1 MKVYLVQ
8 TGIVI
13 EPFGDPM
20 ADTFLGGETM
30 GTAVERACT
39 EAEVSVEKVATSDDL
54 PLKGDYLL
62 APDNL
67 FLTRSC
73 IRTFVESSG
82 QKTGPGRLA
91 LSRGAA
97 TNYLR
102 PLQQVAEDEDSISFD
117 LYRIKGIEVPRGLAW
132 NDLTAFLSSRAEKI
146 VIDPNPKNELLPQ
159 SRPGPPWGYIDL
171 PRTTMLAADIRH
183 WVHIVWLNH
192 LLPWVRLEEYW
203 QDHPGLGRSW
213 RSRGSNRYRQAA
225 RRSVIGKNCRIHPTA
240 YVEGSIL
247 GDGVSMGPFTCV
259 RDSIIS
265 DGVEISDHSKFQ
277 RCVVGEKCHTLND
290 SYFIGCTFYSGSTLA
305 SFMLRNS
312 VLGRRVFITSGVMFW
327 DEAIEEP
334 VEVID
339 RGQSVATGRWQ
350 LGGCAGHECIL
361 GTRAIFLPGRAV
373 PNRTMIVMRPEE
385 GVVKLP
391 AQAARAVPHVYHQG
405 NIQPLEQ
412 VLPDWKPLEIDQ

>member
-8 TGIVI
+8 TGIAI
-13 EPFGDPM
+13 EPLGDPM

-30 GTAVERACT
+30 GTAVERAYT
-39 EAEVSVEKVATSDDL
+39 EADVSVERVSTSDDI

-73 IRTFVESSG
+73 VRAFSESSG
-82 QKTGPGRLA
+82 QKTNPGRL
-91 LSRGAA
+91 
-97 TNYLR
+97 
-102 PLQQVAEDEDSISFD
+102 
-117 LYRIKGIEVPRGLAW
+117 
-132 NDLTAFLSSRAEKI
+132 RAEKI
-146 VIDPNPKNELLPQ
+146 AIDPKPKIELIPQ

-171 PRTTMLAADIRH
+171 PRTTLLAADIRH

-203 QDHPGLGRSW
+203 EDHPGLKRSW
-213 RSRGSNRYRQAA
+213 RSRGSNPYRRAA

-247 GDGVSMGPFTCV
+247 GDCVSMGPFTCV

-391 AQAARAVPHVYHQG
+391 AHAKRGVPHVYHQG